1 MNTDSNGKPI
11 QGHKVLLVDDEKMV
25 LEVGKAILQ
34 RLGHEV
40 ITAESGEEA
49 LDQFGQNRDSI
60 GCVVLDLTMPGMD
73 GKETFERLR
82 GLSPEL
88 PVIIASGLA
97 VDHVNGQFDD
107 MPPTSV
113 IQKPYQI
120 ANLSAKIQGILNSSS
135 YSSS

>member
-1 MNTDSNGKPI
+1 MNTESNGNSMR
-11 QGHKVLLVDDEKMV
+11 GSKVLLVDDEKMV

-40 ITAESGEEA
+40 ITAESGAEA
-49 LDQFGQNRDSI
+49 LDQWGQHQNSI
-60 GCVVLDLTMPGMD
+60 GCVVLDLTMPGMN

-82 GLSPEL
+82 GMSPEL
-88 PVIIASGLA
+88 PIIIASGLE
-97 VDHVNGQFDD
+97 VDQVNSQFDD

-120 ANLSAKIQGILNSSS
+120 ADLSDKIQGILKKR
-135 YSSS
+135 